1 MASPAILVKLNFPQG
16 YELEGKKMG
25 PLSCKG
31 LLVVEWVVKLQDGV
45 WRAACA
51 VTRRDGG
58 CNARRYAPVPLHGAG
73 RRALHR

>member
-45 WRAACA
+45 WRA
-51 VTRRDGG
+51 VRRD
-58 CNARRYAPVPLHGAG
+58 AA
-73 RRALHR
+73 